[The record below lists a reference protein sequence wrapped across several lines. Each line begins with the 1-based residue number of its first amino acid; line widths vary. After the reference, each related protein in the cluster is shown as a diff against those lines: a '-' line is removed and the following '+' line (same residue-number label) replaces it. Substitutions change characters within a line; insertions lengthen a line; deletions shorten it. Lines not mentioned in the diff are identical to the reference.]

1 MPTTATAAACLRRNG
16 GCWFLNTSTCLVGW
30 PNLPT
35 EPEVRRY
42 YQLELAWYLHMLL
55 KPVLRYGL
63 PDGRDMLI
71 HHAASLTLIVI
82 SYVTN
87 LTRLGTVVLGTFAMS
102 NPLLHLAKICNQLSL
117 GPLKIGGFMIFA
129 LIFFLSRIL
138 LVPWAVLKVTWLD
151 CRHEVPYAVE
161 DFWAI
166 HLVYSLLLTL
176 LYAMQLLWMRG
187 ILRVLRSA
195 LQHGSDAASHMSAR
209 IDPAKR
215 YKVGADPGAP
225 PVRGAAAAQHGGSNG
240 AANGALPRTPSPPD
254 PPTLPKGSN
263 GGEGAT
269 GRKNR

>member
-1 MPTTATAAACLRRNG
+1 M
-16 GCWFLNTSTCLVGW
+16 GW

-82 SYVTN
+82 SYGAWGGGGAGRRAGHGGVGQLRRPASHQRAAARGPPSVIDAWLCSLPTHPPLPARPPPHPAVTN

-151 CRHEVPYAVE
+151 CR
-161 DFWAI
+161 
-166 HLVYSLLLTL
+166 
-176 LYAMQLLWMRG
+176 
-187 ILRVLRSA
+187 
-195 LQHGSDAASHMSAR
+195 
-209 IDPAKR
+209 
-215 YKVGADPGAP
+215 
-225 PVRGAAAAQHGGSNG
+225 
-240 AANGALPRTPSPPD
+240 
-254 PPTLPKGSN
+254 
-263 GGEGAT
+263 
-269 GRKNR
+269 